1 MDSSTERIGLLDQRL
16 LSQLAELQGMIGD
29 SAQPWASVSPLFTNL
44 AATWTSLQVGE
55 LKSWKI
61 KKRFYLT
68 QLENELY
75 YALYIVHND
84 LVNRGLQYSQCS
96 SQFSE
101 FQDISRSL
109 TFPILKLGKILRLP
123 LHP

>member
-1 MDSSTERIGLLDQRL
+1 MANARQFIFYLGRIVVEVDSSTERIGLLDQRL

-44 AATWTSLQVGE
+44 AATRTSLQVGE

-75 YALYIVHND
+75 YDLYAI
-84 LVNRGLQYSQCS
+84 YC
-96 SQFSE
+96 
-101 FQDISRSL
+101 
-109 TFPILKLGKILRLP
+109 PLRP
-123 LHP
+123 CK